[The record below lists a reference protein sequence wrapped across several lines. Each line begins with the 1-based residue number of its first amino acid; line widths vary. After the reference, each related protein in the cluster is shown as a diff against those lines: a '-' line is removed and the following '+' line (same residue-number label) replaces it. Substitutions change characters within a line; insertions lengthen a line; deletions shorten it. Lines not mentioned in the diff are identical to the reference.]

1 MNTKFT
7 LFSFFVLLFSLSDFY
22 GNQLIDTIN
31 RITKMSK
38 KINCSELMKQYIL
51 LSVHSGSDLSILD
64 KSPTIGR

>member
-7 LFSFFVLLFSLSDFY
+7 LFSFFVLLFSLLDFY

-38 KINCSELMKQYIL
+38 KNCSELMKQYIL
-51 LSVHSGSDLSILD
+51 LSVHSGSDLSIVD

>member
-7 LFSFFVLLFSLSDFY
+7 LCSFFVLLFSLSDFY

-38 KINCSELMKQYIL
+38 KNCSELMKQYIL